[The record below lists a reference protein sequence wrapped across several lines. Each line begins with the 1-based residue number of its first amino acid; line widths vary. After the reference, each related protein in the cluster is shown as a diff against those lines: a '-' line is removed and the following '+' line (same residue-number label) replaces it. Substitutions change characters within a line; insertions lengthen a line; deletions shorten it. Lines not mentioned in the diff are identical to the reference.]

1 MNAPWLPD
9 ALAEDFQAILYLRT
23 QVSHCLG
30 REEVQIIKCSEV
42 VSESHTVPI
51 DHKSNNH
58 RDALRPT
65 ESCKAIVEPE
75 VKDECSKSMT
85 DKSSCICISPIAAN
99 SLTNCILVQR
109 STEELKVNKGHQNV
123 DILCCI
129 ANQFFT
135 LTDCPVD
142 WSDKECEDQ

>member
-9 ALAEDFQAILYLRT
+9 ALTEDFQTILYLWT

-51 DHKSNNH
+51 DHESNKH
-58 RDALRPT
+58 CDALRPT
-65 ESCKAIVEPE
+65 ESRETIVQPE
-75 VKDECSKSMT
+75 VKDERSKSMA

-99 SLTNCILVQR
+99 SLTDCILVER
-109 STEELKVNKGHQNV
+109 GTEEFEVNKGHHNV
-123 DILCCI
+123 NVLRCI
-129 ANQFFT
+129 RNQFFT
-135 LTDCPVD
+135 LPDCPVD
-142 WSDKECEDQ
+142 WSDKECED